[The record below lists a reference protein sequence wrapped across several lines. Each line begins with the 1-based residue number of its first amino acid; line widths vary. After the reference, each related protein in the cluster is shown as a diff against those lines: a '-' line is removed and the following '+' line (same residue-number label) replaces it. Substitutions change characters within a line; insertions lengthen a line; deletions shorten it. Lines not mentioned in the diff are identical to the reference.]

1 MPEGN
6 VFQEKAREV
15 DEESNE
21 MILRTSATTMT
32 RVMAD
37 LARKPKLMKKA
48 QEEVRRCFGNKGN
61 ISERDTTELQYVK
74 MIVKDTR
81 LHPPAPMIIPRE
93 NMAHFKIQGYDIDSK
108 TLVFVNG

>member
-1 MPEGN
+1 MKPQNISKSSICSINRNPADLNMPEVGN
-6 VFQEKAREV
+6 GYMIRE
-15 DEESNE
+15 
-21 MILRTSATTMT
+21 
-32 RVMAD
+32 

-61 ISERDTTELQYVK
+61 ISERDTNELQYVK
-74 MIVKDTR
+74 MIVKDTT

-93 NMAHFKIQGYDIDSK
+93 NMAHFKIQDYDIDSK